1 MNRACPSAVDASA
14 GFCDLHVPDPFAPWY
29 DAGACPETAVS
40 RSVDMVTVGAT
51 TWLCA
56 LLVSTKE
63 NVYRVPADVSAANA
77 KTSMGLELLRD
88 QLPVVGITPLV
99 VESKLDSGRLL
110 FVPVTLPTSPL
121 KVTIGRPA
129 ARRTDALQVDKR
141 GTLDCN
147 CTVTV
152 LGAQGQGV
160 L

>member
-14 GFCDLHVPDPFAPWY
+14 GFCDLHVPDPSAPWY
-29 DAGACPETAVS
+29 DAGACPETAVR
-40 RSVDMVTVGAT
+40 RSVDMVTTGAA

-63 NVYRVPADVSAANA
+63 NLYRVPAVVSAANA
-77 KTSMGLELLRD
+77 KTSMALLRD
-88 QLPVVGITPLV
+88 QLPLVDITPLV
-99 VESKLDSGRLL
+99 VESKLDSGRLI
-110 FVPVTLPTSPL
+110 FVPVTLPTNPL

-129 ARRTDALQVDKR
+129 ARRADALQVDKR

-147 CTVTV
+147 STVTV